1 MNTYYVLSCGQNLPS
16 ASLAFSEGAGK
27 QTLDSL
33 CYCPFLERGNSKFG
47 PSLEVCQRS
56 HGGVMLSRTS
66 EQQLARRGDSAGKG
80 SEAGKQSL
88 VFLRVFKTGILCLAP
103 AVLELSPST
112 RLTSNSKICMPLPPT
127 CWD

>member
-66 EQQLARRGDSAGKG
+66 EQQLAR
-80 SEAGKQSL
+80 
-88 VFLRVFKTGILCLAP
+88 LAK
-103 AVLELSPST
+103 AQRQV
-112 RLTSNSKICMPLPPT
+112 NSHLFSFGFSRQGFSV
-127 CWD
+127 